1 MTRLWQVIND
11 SGLPVRRRRDGGQVH
26 VELDLRPAAGYL
38 DVLAEREERAD
49 VVSLGAVL
57 APRSIVVVGA
67 GRSPDSV
74 GHAVLANIVRAGFT
88 GGLAAVN
95 PHAGRVCGVV
105 CERSVEDCRTPIDL
119 AVVCVPARAVPETA
133 RQCGRAG
140 VRALLVVSSGL
151 SGEPQLIGDLLDA
164 VRRYDMR
171 LVGPNCIGISN
182 TDAAVRLDATFVDP
196 APVGCVGLVTQSGGV
211 TIAVQEELRRL
222 GLGVSTAVSTGDK
235 YDVSG
240 NDMMLWWHHDPRTAL
255 AVLYMES
262 FGNPR
267 KFSRFARRLAERM
280 PVLTVRSGSSDA
292 GQRAAASHTASTATP
307 RVTRDAL
314 FRQAGVLAVVR
325 LDDLGVICAVSD
337 CALTDLLIRE
347 PDKVAARRPRRAD
360 TAPGQRPRGR
370 PDPAATGSASL
381 RATGMRIRRL
391 CAGCGAR
398 TPAMREA
405 PWRAGLPCRCRTAGA
420 WTGCATSRP
429 QAVPGC
435 RSTGSATGSP
445 TRTTSPPGP
454 IDRWDVARVGNRWKL
469 GRMALA
475 RITAPTSAIAR
486 RAGFS
491 GRSQRRSHPVSAGVI
506 SP

>member
-1 MTRLWQVIND
+1 MWQVIND
-11 SGLPVRRRRDGGQVH
+11 SGLPVRRYRDCGQVH

-49 VVSLGAVL
+49 VASLGAVL

-74 GHAVLANIVRAGFT
+74 GHAVVANIVRAGFA
-88 GGLAAVN
+88 GRLAAVN
-95 PHAGRVCGVV
+95 PHAARVCGVA
-105 CERSVEDCRTPIDL
+105 CERSVEDFRTPIDL

-140 VRALLVVSSGL
+140 VRALLVISSGL
-151 SGEPQLIGDLLDA
+151 SAEPQLVGDLLDA

-182 TDAAVRLDATFVDP
+182 TDAAVRLDATFADP
-196 APVGCVGLVTQSGGV
+196 APAGRVGLVTQSGGV

-235 YDVSG
+235 YDVSS

-337 CALTDLLIRE
+337 CALTDLLIPRAGQGRC
-347 PDKVAARRPRRAD
+347 PPTPPGRHGAGPRP
-360 TAPGQRPRGR
+360 GGR
-370 PDPAATGSASL
+370 PDPAAAGSASL
-381 RATGMRIRRL
+381 RATGMRNPAAVCRL
-391 CAGCGAR
+391 RCTAAGDAGGAV
-398 TPAMREA
+398 
-405 PWRAGLPCRCRTAGA
+405 AGRL
-420 WTGCATSRP
+420 
-429 QAVPGC
+429 AVPLPYG
-435 RSTGSATGSP
+435 RRVDWLRNVKAAGRAWLQVHGE
-445 TRTTSPPGP
+445 RY
-454 IDRWDVARVGNRWKL
+454 RVADPDH
-469 GRMALA
+469 LA
-475 RITAPTSAIAR
+475 AR
-486 RAGFS
+486 A
-491 GRSQRRSHPVSAGVI
+491 V
-506 SP
+506 